1 MNSQNPQNTNAMPR
15 NYSSTKVGRLG
26 GGLSI
31 ILASNS
37 PRRKELLSGLGID
50 FTVRTLQD
58 IDESY
63 PSDLKGEDI
72 PKYISGQKAKAYKAT
87 MADDELII
95 TADTIVYVDGEVL
108 GKPVDVDDARRMFH
122 LMSGRKHEVITGV
135 SIVTKE
141 KTVQFATTT
150 YVTFAQLTDDE
161 IDYYIENY
169 KPFDKAGA
177 YGIQEWI
184 GYIGITSIEGSYF
197 NVVGLPVQR
206 LYTELKKF

>member
-1 MNSQNPQNTNAMPR
+1 MLDNLNR
-15 NYSSTKVGRLG
+15 YK
-26 GGLSI
+26 I

-37 PRRKELLSGLGID
+37 PRRKELLGGLGIE
-50 FTVRTLQD
+50 FSVRTLQG

-63 PSDLKGEDI
+63 PDDLKGEDI
-72 PKYISGQKAKAYKAT
+72 PKYISGQKAKAYKAS

-108 GKPVDVDDARRMFH
+108 GKPKDKTDAQHMFH

-135 SIVTKE
+135 SIITKE

-150 YVTFAQLTDDE
+150 NVTFACLSDEE
-161 IDYYIENY
+161 IDYYIDNY

-184 GYIGITSIEGSYF
+184 GYIGITGIEGSYF

-206 LYTELKKF
+206 LYTELKKI

>member
-1 MNSQNPQNTNAMPR
+1 MLDNLNK
-15 NYSSTKVGRLG
+15 YK
-26 GGLSI
+26 I

-37 PRRKELLSGLGID
+37 PRRKELLAGLGID
-50 FTVRTLQD
+50 FTVRTLQG

-63 PSDLKGEDI
+63 PNDLKGEEI
-72 PKYISGQKAKAYKAT
+72 PKFISGQKAKAYKET

-108 GKPVDVDDARRMFH
+108 GKPKDKADAQRMFH

-135 SIVTKE
+135 SIITKE

-150 YVTFAQLTDDE
+150 NVTFACLSDEE
-161 IDYYIENY
+161 IDYYIDNY
-169 KPFDKAGA
+169 HPFDKAGA

-184 GYIGITSIEGSYF
+184 GYIGITGIEGSYF

>member
-1 MNSQNPQNTNAMPR
+1 MLLEN
-15 NYSSTKVGRLG
+15 LG
-26 GGLSI
+26 KYKI

-37 PRRKELLSGLGID
+37 PRRKELLGGLGLD
-50 FTVRTLQD
+50 FTVHTLQG

-63 PSDLKGEDI
+63 PETLKGEEI
-72 PKYISGQKAKAYKAT
+72 PMFISGQKAKAYKES
-87 MADDELII
+87 MAEDELII

-108 GKPVDVDDARRMFH
+108 GKPTDKDDARRMFH

-135 SIVTKE
+135 SIVSKE

-150 YVTFAQLTDDE
+150 QVSFTELSDEE
-161 IDYYIENY
+161 IDYYIDRY
-169 KPFDKAGA
+169 RPYDKAGA

-184 GYIGITSIEGSYF
+184 GYIGITGIEGSYF

-206 LYTELKKF
+206 LYTELKKY